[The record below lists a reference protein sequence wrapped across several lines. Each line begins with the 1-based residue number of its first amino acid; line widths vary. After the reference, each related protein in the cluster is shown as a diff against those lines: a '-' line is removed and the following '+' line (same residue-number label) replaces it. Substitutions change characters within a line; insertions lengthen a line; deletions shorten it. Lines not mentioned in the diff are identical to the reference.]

1 MVQSDGPLP
10 DWPKRFGIH
19 RISPSLIRCVR
30 WRWVWGIA
38 LVLGLIGLI
47 SLLAPGARRDASNL
61 QPVVV
66 SEQLVLE
73 HPTISCGIHVD
84 KVYDLNLNSR
94 TFTADG
100 HFWLVWPAAVQELM
114 TANATTPL
122 DMVQMLNRIETW
134 DSTFE
139 VATSSPVALSGG
151 RHYQLYTFSSRFY
164 DDSISFRR
172 DPFDSLSLPIILQ
185 ASQPWMAN
193 KYADIRM
200 IPERPMGA
208 LVGESG
214 DLSGYE
220 RGGASFMPYLS
231 RATTRFGGWFQP
243 VMAQMRLEMVYRTNV
258 WSALINWVL
267 PLVIVNSIVL
277 MAPSVAGSLGDVR
290 LAIPSTALLTLIF
303 LQQSYHSSLPR
314 LHYSTLLDDLF
325 ACSYLVAMT
334 LFALFV
340 WGANLYSATPEEQ
353 KMVVMKRINRLDR
366 RFQLCSLLAFALVAA
381 FSWWRPL
388 GFTF

>member
-1 MVQSDGPLP
+1 MGLVGSLTLLG
-10 DWPKRFGIH
+10 
-19 RISPSLIRCVR
+19 SPS
-30 WRWVWGIA
+30 G
-38 LVLGLIGLI
+38 
-47 SLLAPGARRDASNL
+47 GAGSSL

-66 SEQLVLE
+66 SERLVRE

-84 KVYDLNLNSR
+84 QIYELNLNSR

-100 HFWLVWPAAVQELM
+100 QFWLVWPAAVQELM
-114 TANATTPL
+114 TAHGTTPL
-122 DMVQMLNRIETW
+122 DLVRMLNRIETW
-134 DSTFE
+134 DSTLA
-139 VATSSPVALSGG
+139 VATPSPVTLSGG
-151 RHYQLYTFSSRFY
+151 RHYQLFTFSSRFY

-185 ASQPWMAN
+185 AGQPWMAD

-214 DLSGYE
+214 ELSGYE
-220 RGGASFMPYLS
+220 RGGASFEPYLH

-243 VMAQMRLEMVYRTNV
+243 VMAQMRLEMVYRSNV
-258 WSALINWVL
+258 WSALVNWVL
-267 PLVIVNSIVL
+267 PLMIVNAIVL
-277 MAPSVAGSLGDVR
+277 MAPSVEGSLGDVR

-314 LHYSTLLDDLF
+314 LPYSTLLDDLF

-334 LFALFV
+334 LFGLFV
-340 WGANLYSATPEEQ
+340 WGTNLYTASSAECRQ
-353 KMVVMKRINRLDR
+353 VVMERINRMDR
-366 RFQLCSLLAFALVAA
+366 RFQGCSLLAFALVAA
-381 FSWWRPL
+381 LSWWRP
-388 GFTF
+388 

>member
-1 MVQSDGPLP
+1 LSE
-10 DWPKRFGIH
+10 WPQCVGVH
-19 RISPSLIRCVR
+19 RISLGLIRSLR
-30 WRWVWGIA
+30 WRWVWG
-38 LVLGLIGLI
+38 LVLLLALIAWI
-47 SLLAPGARRDASNL
+47 SLWGSEAGKHQAKL

-66 SEQLVLE
+66 SERLVRE

-84 KVYDLNLNSR
+84 QIYELNLNSR

-100 HFWLVWPAAVQELM
+100 QFWLVWPASVQELM
-114 TANATTPL
+114 TTHATTPL
-122 DMVQMLNRIETW
+122 DLVRMLNRIETW

-139 VATSSPVALSGG
+139 VATPSPIPLSGG

-185 ASQPWMAN
+185 AGQPWMAN
-193 KYADIRM
+193 KYADVRM

-214 DLSGYE
+214 ELSGYE
-220 RGGASFMPYLS
+220 RGGASFKPYLH

-243 VMAQMRLEMVYRTNV
+243 VMAQMRLEMVYRSNV
-258 WSALINWVL
+258 WSALVNWVL
-267 PLVIVNSIVL
+267 PLMIVNSIVL
-277 MAPSVAGSLGDVR
+277 MAPSVEGSLGDVR

-314 LHYSTLLDDLF
+314 LPYSTLLDDLF
-325 ACSYLVAMT
+325 ACSYVVAMT
-334 LFALFV
+334 LFGLFV
-340 WGANLYSATPEEQ
+340 WGTNLYTAAAVDQ
-353 KMVVMKRINRLDR
+353 QAMVMERINRMDR
-366 RFQLCSLLAFALVAA
+366 RFQWCSLLAFVLVGA
-381 FSWWRPL
+381 FSWWRP
-388 GFTF
+388 